1 MIKYI
6 VLIFFICSI
15 TSLAQD
21 KTTEKRS
28 SKDSTGKVTITES
41 EIISKTED
49 ITPRNYMIIINPLKF
64 FLFYNINFY
73 ARVNPN
79 IALGFGVQTPT
90 LSGLSGI
97 GANAEIRIHPRGKSL
112 KGFYVAPNFS
122 INSITSGS
130 STATFSSIGVLLGW
144 QWFPGED
151 FAMGLGIGID
161 NYFGSTDRV
170 AFNSIGLA
178 PALRFDIGF
187 AW

>member
-1 MIKYI
+1 MKSVFLII
-6 VLIFFICSI
+6 IFFCV
-15 TSLAQD
+15 TAFAQD

-28 SKDSTGKVTITES
+28 TKDSTGKVIVTES

-64 FLFYNINFY
+64 ILFYNVSFY
-73 ARVNPN
+73 LKVNQT
-79 IALGFGVQTPT
+79 IAVGLGVQSPT
-90 LSGLSGI
+90 LSGLTGF
-97 GANAEIRIHPRGKSL
+97 GANAELRIYPRAKSL

-122 INSITSGS
+122 LNSISSGGY
-130 STATFSSIGVLLGW
+130 TETLSSIGILLGW

-161 NYFGSTDRV
+161 NYFGSNDKV
-170 AFNSIGLA
+170 SFSSIGLA
-178 PALRFDIGF
+178 PALRFDIGY